1 MKARAMLALAIALLA
16 LPACGE
22 DQPAGDRDGGLNVFP
37 ASYDLTDGVPARF
50 LVGLSTKRNLGV
62 IGGSVQLRFSFLGS
76 SQAEDE
82 PQFYRE
88 ATAEFLPIP
97 LGPEAPPGPVAA
109 PASVGRGVYKVDD
122 FEFDRA
128 GLWEVKV
135 TAELAEG
142 TQSGTGAFEVLPE
155 ARVPLPGEP
164 APLSENLV
172 VGDEPAEA
180 VDSRAQG
187 GVETP
192 DPELHSTTIADAV
205 AAQHPSLVVFATPVY
220 CVSKFCGPITDMVEG
235 LEKKY
240 GDRADFIHIEI
251 WNNFQ
256 RQAIN
261 KAAADWLYQDR
272 TGDLLE
278 PWVFLIGADGVIVE
292 RWDNVATE
300 EEIEPLLQDLPK
312 LE

>member
-1 MKARAMLALAIALLA
+1 
-16 LPACGE
+16 
-22 DQPAGDRDGGLNVFP
+22 
-37 ASYDLTDGVPARF
+37 
-50 LVGLSTKRNLGV
+50 
-62 IGGSVQLRFSFLGS
+62 
-76 SQAEDE
+76 
-82 PQFYRE
+82 
-88 ATAEFLPIP
+88 
-97 LGPEAPPGPVAA
+97 
-109 PASVGRGVYKVDD
+109 
-122 FEFDRA
+122 
-128 GLWEVKV
+128 
-135 TAELAEG
+135 
-142 TQSGTGAFEVLPE
+142 
-155 ARVPLPGEP
+155 LPGEP

-187 GVETP
+187 DVEIP

-205 AAQHPSLVVFATPVY
+205 AAKHPALVVFATPVY

-235 LEKKY
+235 LERKY

-261 KAAADWLYQDR
+261 KAAADWLYR
-272 TGDLLE
+272 EGGDELLE

-300 EEIEPLLQDLPK
+300 EEIEPLLQDLPTIA
-312 LE
+312 